1 MPVGQSTTQFKGA
14 RQQGSA
20 FEVVEYNRVGGV
32 AHLTRTNLEKEMDKP
47 LLNVI
52 VWVFFLGGMFG
63 FIMALIKVFSGGSP
77 AEYGVLGIGGGLWL
91 LSSAITIYIQHR
103 VS

>member
-1 MPVGQSTTQFKGA
+1 M
-14 RQQGSA
+14 
-20 FEVVEYNRVGGV
+20 
-32 AHLTRTNLEKEMDKP
+32 EKT
-47 LLNVI
+47 LLNLI

-63 FIMALIKVFSGGSP
+63 FIMALMKVFSGGSA
-77 AEYGVLGIGGGLWL
+77 AEYGVLGIGGGIWL

>member
-1 MPVGQSTTQFKGA
+1 LM
-14 RQQGSA
+14 
-20 FEVVEYNRVGGV
+20 
-32 AHLTRTNLEKEMDKP
+32 
-47 LLNVI
+47 
-52 VWVFFLGGMFG
+52 
-63 FIMALIKVFSGGSP
+63 KVFSGGSP